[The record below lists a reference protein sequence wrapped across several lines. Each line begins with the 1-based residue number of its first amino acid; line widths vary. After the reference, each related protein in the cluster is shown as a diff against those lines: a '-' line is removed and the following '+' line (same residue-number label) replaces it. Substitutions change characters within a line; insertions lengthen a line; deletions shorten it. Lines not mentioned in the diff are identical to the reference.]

1 MGRRPIRAVLRHVF
15 KPFVFCTKKHWRG
28 WLSACRETGLRSVQ
42 TTTEQTK
49 D

>member
-1 MGRRPIRAVLRHVF
+1 MGRRPSV
-15 KPFVFCTKKHWRG
+15 VFCIAGQAVRA
-28 WLSACRETGLRSVQ
+28 LREEALERLAQRMPDFGIRSVQ